1 MLLIVIVIL
10 VLGTGYAVT
19 IAPTDQKVMVGA
31 VVVVLTAIGYGVGM
45 AITSAGTDQRTYY
58 PIAAAIGGTM
68 IAFGWISKKQ
78 KSWPQK
84 KKTGAK
90 S

>member
-10 VLGTGYAVT
+10 VLGTGYAVA
-19 IAPTDQKVMVGA
+19 IAPSDQKALVGA
-31 VVVVLTAIGYGVGM
+31 VVVVLTGAGYGIGM
-45 AITSAGTDQRTYY
+45 AITTAGTDQRTYY
-58 PIAAAIGGTM
+58 PIAAAIAGTM

-78 KSWPQK
+78 KSWPK
-84 KKTGAK
+84 KDGK